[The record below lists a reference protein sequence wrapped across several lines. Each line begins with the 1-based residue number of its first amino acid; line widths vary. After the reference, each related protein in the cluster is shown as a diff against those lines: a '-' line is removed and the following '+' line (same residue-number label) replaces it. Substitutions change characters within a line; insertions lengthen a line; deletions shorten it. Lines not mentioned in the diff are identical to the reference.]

1 MELSKEDLSGQSS
14 GLDKDPQKIVDQNL
28 DPDPSDVGGSSSN
41 LQDIIRMVRDTVRE
55 FNGLTN
61 ELKQNPEVAEALVE
75 NQSQGSKQP
84 DQSGGG
90 GGMNP
95 EKAYDLFVSGIE
107 ELKDQ
112 LGSESSLE
120 EAEDFLDQNER
131 ILKAKIKRMM

>member
-61 ELKQNPEVAEALVE
+61 ELKQNPEVASMIAQNGQDN
-75 NQSQGSKQP
+75 NQNI
-84 DQSGGG
+84 SGGDS
-90 GGMNP
+90 MDH
-95 EKAYDLFVSGIE
+95 EKAYNLFKSGIE
-107 ELKDQ
+107 ALEDQ
-112 LGSESSLE
+112 LGEDTTLKESHNFLVGNE
-120 EAEDFLDQNER
+120 ELVKEQ
-131 ILKAKIKRMM
+131 IKGMM